1 MTPSNLKRLTITKI
15 RTIRVFSAAKVN
27 ALLYGILGLL
37 IAPFLLLGPGL
48 AMIGGEKRSAGFG
61 GVIVVA
67 AIAPLFYALIGF
79 VAGALMA
86 FIYNAISLSVGGIEV
101 ELESPPSAI
110 LRPSHLPISEPS
122 AAPPSEAPPIR
133 PEFE

>member
-1 MTPSNLKRLTITKI
+1 MTKI

-37 IAPFLLLGPGL
+37 IAPFLVLGPGL

-61 GVIVVA
+61 GVIAVA
-67 AIAPLFYALIGF
+67 AIAPIIYALIGF
-79 VAGALMA
+79 IAGAVMA
-86 FIYNAISLSVGGIEV
+86 FIYNAISHSVGGIEV
-101 ELESPPSAI
+101 ELDLPSSSPSVPILPVSTLPAPAPSV
-110 LRPSHLPISEPS
+110 
-122 AAPPSEAPPIR
+122 APLPIR

>member
-1 MTPSNLKRLTITKI
+1 MTKI

-48 AMIGGEKRSAGFG
+48 AMMGGEKRSAGFG
-61 GVIVVA
+61 GVIAVA
-67 AIAPLFYALIGF
+67 AIAPIFYALIGF
-79 VAGALMA
+79 VMGALMA
-86 FIYNAISLSVGGIEV
+86 FIYNAISHSVGGIEV
-101 ELESPPSAI
+101 ELDLPLAIPSV
-110 LRPSHLPISEPS
+110 SQLPISSP
-122 AAPPSEAPPIR
+122 AVVPTIDVPPSVP

>member
-1 MTPSNLKRLTITKI
+1 MTKI
-15 RTIRVFSAAKVN
+15 QTIRVFSAAKVN

-61 GVIVVA
+61 SVIAVA
-67 AIAPLFYALIGF
+67 AIAPILYALIGF
-79 VAGALMA
+79 VAGGVMA
-86 FIYNAISLSVGGIEV
+86 FIYNAIAHSVGGIEV
-101 ELESPPSAI
+101 ELESPLSAI
-110 LRPSHLPISEPS
+110 QTPTQAISPPVAPAGEP
-122 AAPPSEAPPIR
+122 PLPIR

>member
-1 MTPSNLKRLTITKI
+1 MTKI

-37 IAPFLLLGPGL
+37 IAPFLVLGPGL

-61 GVIVVA
+61 GVIAVA
-67 AIAPLFYALIGF
+67 AIAPIIYALIGF
-79 VAGALMA
+79 MAGAVMA
-86 FIYNAISLSVGGIEV
+86 FIYNAISHSVGGIEV
-101 ELESPPSAI
+101 ELDLPSSSPSAPI
-110 LRPSHLPISEPS
+110 LPVSTLP
-122 AAPPSEAPPIR
+122 APALSDAPPPIR

>member
-1 MTPSNLKRLTITKI
+1 MTKI

-48 AMIGGEKRSAGFG
+48 AMMGGEKRSAGFG
-61 GVIVVA
+61 GVIAVA
-67 AIAPLFYALIGF
+67 AIAPIFYALIGF
-79 VAGALMA
+79 VMGALMA
-86 FIYNAISLSVGGIEV
+86 FIYNAISHSVGGIEV
-101 ELESPPSAI
+101 ELDFPPSPIATV
-110 LRPSHLPISEPS
+110 SSLPVS
-122 AAPPSEAPPIR
+122 APPIAGSSEPTPPVR